1 MNDKLRESL
10 KNLMTSHSSS
20 GAHDNRYYT
29 KEEMKNNLG
38 DYLLLTG
45 GYLTGELSLAPNMN
59 EDSYTGAL
67 NMKNSNIYGINAL
80 YTQNIAESAGKGIH
94 FFRDDAHVDTF
105 WVANGNMYFV
115 PNRELGENT
124 GESDSNVILH
134 SGNYKTYCTPENTGS
149 LPNTTNYAGSS
160 SVGGSANSLVYFKC
174 TSSSDVGIDDVS
186 ANAIGYV
193 SGLTGVSPS
202 SGAIYKQ
209 VYNTNYAHEIL
220 GDYGTGQ
227 LAVRGK
233 NNGVWQS
240 WRTVL
245 DSANYKTY
253 CTPNLIGAATD
264 DHTHNYAGSSSTGG
278 PADSAIKLS
287 TARIINGTSFDGSV
301 DITTANW
308 GTARDMAISD
318 SDGTN
323 TGSSV
328 SVNGSK
334 AVILKLPSTIK
345 ATLSGNASTAT
356 KLATARTIALT
367 GSVTGSGTFDGSGN
381 LSIAT
386 TTNHTHNYAGSSS
399 SGGSATSAISVVD
412 YADSSKTIK
421 IGWAGAGA
429 TTSNLAYIAGY
440 LTGGTQIKDVS
451 KDTLKSWLGLG
462 SAAYTNSDAYAT
474 TNHTHS
480 YAGSSS
486 AGGAANSAIKLATA
500 RTIALTGSVTG
511 SGTFD
516 GSGNLSITTTTNH
529 THSYLPLSGGTLTG
543 NLTVTGSTSMGD
555 NCIASGKYSHA
566 EGYKTTASGNESHAE
581 GCYTLASGNY
591 SHVDGY
597 RTTASGSYS
606 HAEGYYTIA
615 SGDSSHAEGSMTT
628 ASGNESHAEGHSTIA
643 LAYQHAEGHYNNTS
657 TATSGAYYGSGTGT
671 SFVIG
676 NGGPGGPSNA
686 FRVNDNGAPYSKS
699 ALVTTGCD
707 YAEFFEWEDGNPN
720 NEDRRGYFIT
730 TVGKKIKIAEPTDW
744 VLGLTSG
751 FPSIIGNGDEE
762 WRGRYIFD
770 NFGCPVIEEF
780 TYEIEE
786 YDEETEEMIM
796 VEKTG
801 TKWKENPDYDPT
813 QQYIERT
820 ERQEWSASGLL
831 GVLSVR
837 DDGTC
842 EVDGFCKVAEGGTA
856 TYADWSEGS
865 YQHPVYRVVNRVTD
879 NIVEILFR

>member
-1 MNDKLRESL
+1 MNLELLNALKKVMTNHVQNGSHDSRYYKKTEIDEKLAGSFTP
-10 KNLMTSHSSS
+10 TSHRHTKSEITDFPSSLPANGGTADTLSKVLDVALGGTGKPTGVDASNYFLNSLSVGTSTPVDNDYFISQFVGGGSEVTTYHRRPMSSLWSYINSKLATVATS
-20 GAHDNRYYT
+20 G
-29 KEEMKNNLG
+29 
-38 DYLLLTG
+38 
-45 GYLTGELSLAPNMN
+45 
-59 EDSYTGAL
+59 SYNDL
-67 NMKNSNIYGINAL
+67 SNIP
-80 YTQNIAESAGKGIH
+80 TK
-94 FFRDDAHVDTF
+94 F
-105 WVANGNMYFV
+105 
-115 PNRELGENT
+115 
-124 GESDSNVILH
+124 
-134 SGNYKTYCTPENTGS
+134 TPAS
-149 LPNTTNYAGSS
+149 
-160 SVGGSANSLVYFKC
+160 
-174 TSSSDVGIDDVS
+174 
-186 ANAIGYV
+186 
-193 SGLTGVSPS
+193 
-202 SGAIYKQ
+202 
-209 VYNTNYAHEIL
+209 
-220 GDYGTGQ
+220 
-227 LAVRGK
+227 
-233 NNGVWQS
+233 
-240 WRTVL
+240 
-245 DSANYKTY
+245 
-253 CTPNLIGAATD
+253 
-264 DHTHNYAGSSSTGG
+264 HTHNYLPLTGG
-278 PADSAIKLS
+278 TLTGNITYTMYSYTAIPFKVYGGSQNENGMGISVGAGGATIVGAGESAKACESLLRA
-287 TARIINGTSFDGSV
+287 TLEELWLT
-301 DITTANW
+301 
-308 GTARDMAISD
+308 SD
-318 SDGTN
+318 SLIRFYTKCDTIGNKIGAVLDTN
-323 TGSSV
+323 LTFYPEVSGSGSLGG
-328 SVNGSK
+328 SGSK
-334 AVILKLPSTIK
+334 WGNVYANNLHGELD
-345 ATLSGNASTAT
+345 GNASTAT
-356 KLATARTIALT
+356 
-367 GSVTGSGTFDGSGN
+367 
-381 LSIAT
+381 
-386 TTNHTHNYAGSSS
+386 
-399 SGGSATSAISVVD
+399 
-412 YADSSKTIK
+412 
-421 IGWAGAGA
+421 
-429 TTSNLAYIAGY
+429 
-440 LTGGTQIKDVS
+440 
-451 KDTLKSWLGLG
+451 
-462 SAAYTNSDAYAT
+462 
-474 TNHTHS
+474 
-480 YAGSSS
+480 
-486 AGGAANSAIKLATA
+486 KLATA

-597 RTTASGSYS
+597 RTTASGKYS
-606 HAEGYYTIA
+606 HAEGYYTTA